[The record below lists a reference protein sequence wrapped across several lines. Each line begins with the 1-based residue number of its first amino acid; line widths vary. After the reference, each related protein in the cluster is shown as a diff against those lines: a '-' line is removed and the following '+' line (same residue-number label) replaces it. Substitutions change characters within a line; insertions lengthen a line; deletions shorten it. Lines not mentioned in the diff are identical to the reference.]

1 MNIKLKIKSN
11 EMKLIPVPVP
21 VAGYGSIIQPRIGL
35 MKLFL
40 AFFTK
45 ALKSITDGLT
55 DGRTDGRTDTCSYR
69 DARTHIKRRK
79 SVNLPSGGN

>member
-40 AFFTK
+40 EFFYE
-45 ALKSITDGLT
+45 SIKKHYRPTDGPT
-55 DGRTDGRTDTCSYR
+55 DGFLYE
-69 DARTHIKRRK
+69 
-79 SVNLPSGGN
+79 L